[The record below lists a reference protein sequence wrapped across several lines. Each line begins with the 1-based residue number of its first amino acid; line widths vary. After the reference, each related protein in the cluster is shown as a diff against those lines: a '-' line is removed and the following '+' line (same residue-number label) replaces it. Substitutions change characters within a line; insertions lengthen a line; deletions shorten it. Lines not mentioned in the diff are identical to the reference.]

1 MDIFM
6 YNRIQQVAESIVKV
20 MLKGHPDISITV
32 RFSDNLYQDAVTL
45 CENEVYK
52 DFLQNQSS
60 KSIEAC
66 NKLNGLYLIPKDI
79 NSQHFILVSSRQLKD
94 GYSYISTVAHE
105 TKHSIDHTAFAKKYC
120 DGRFEDIGKHEY
132 SSLFE
137 VWGEYVAHK
146 IGHNVFTSYA
156 MDIVLGMSEDEIKH
170 ELFDNQMPIRMSVLQ
185 DLMKQD
191 STKENVKEILSTLAK
206 FSIWKSNFG
215 IDISNL
221 PDILLTTLRNFNRY
235 DDVDSIHFP
244 TLKKWLDM
252 LCSYMG

>member
-1 MDIFM
+1 MD
-6 YNRIQQVAESIVKV
+6 NKIQQVLESIVKV
-20 MLKGHPDISITV
+20 LLKGHPDISITV

-52 DFLQNQSS
+52 DFLHNQSS

-66 NKLNGLYLIPKDI
+66 NNLNGLYLIPKDI

-105 TKHSIDHTAFAKKYC
+105 TKHTIDHTAFAKKYC
-120 DGRFEDIGKHEY
+120 NGRFEDIGKHEY

-146 IGHNVFTSYA
+146 IGHSVFISCA
-156 MDIVLGMSEDEIKH
+156 MNMILGMDESEIKR
-170 ELFDNQMPIRMSVLQ
+170 ELFNNQMPIRISALQ
-185 DLMKQD
+185 DLIKQD

-206 FSIWKSNFG
+206 FAIWESHFG
-215 IDISNL
+215 IDISDL
-221 PDILLTTLRNFNRY
+221 PDILITTLRNLNRY